1 MQVTNSASWI
11 AVSLVAGTVV
21 AAAPSAG
28 ADPRGQSD
36 ALLVDSV
43 IEVGGTRFAT
53 WPEYTQS
60 EVFRELGLRCGA
72 PDHDPMK
79 FSTFMESPSD
89 CSYGSTNPTE
99 AYAPSVIYDIPVVV
113 HVLQN
118 ENGKGFISEQL
129 IRSQIEILNEDFRAL
144 SGTPGAPGV
153 DTRIQFHLATVDPLG
168 NPTSGVTYT
177 TNTDWF
183 KDSGNYWGPLNWD
196 TERYMNVYTNKA
208 SGALGYVPD
217 IPQGG
222 VAGKNS
228 DRVVVLWSAFGRNAP
243 IGAPF
248 DQGRTLTH
256 EVGHYLGLYHTFDGG
271 CGNASACY
279 TTGDRIC
286 DTNRQSSPS
295 SGCGS
300 PSSCNSPDPVNNYM
314 DYSNDV
320 CMFEFSEEQARRMR
334 CSLEF
339 YRPLLASSCAEVASA
354 AGRSAGTNAD
364 SYAIDAPVIG
374 TTIQAEV
381 DLSATGHSLAGVFGY
396 VQPAS
401 IDLGAGQTLLVDVAS
416 PGGELLRLPLQAG
429 PVATFEIAIP
439 ASGSLCG
446 LVVYTQAVHLDPGLP
461 PMLGNAQDLI
471 LGF

>member
-1 MQVTNSASWI
+1 MQVDIRASWI
-11 AVSLVAGTVV
+11 ALSLVAGTAV
-21 AAAPSAG
+21 ATAPPVD
-28 ADPRGQSD
+28 ADPRGQSG
-36 ALLVDSV
+36 ALLHDPV
-43 IEVGGTRFAT
+43 IEVGGTRFAS

-72 PDHDPMK
+72 PGHDPVK

-118 ENGKGFISEQL
+118 ESGKGFVSEAL
-129 IRSQIEILNEDFRAL
+129 VRSQIEILNEDFRAL
-144 SGTPGAPGV
+144 SGTPGGPGV
-153 DTRIQFHLATVDPLG
+153 DTRIQFHLATVDPDG
-168 NPTSGVTYT
+168 NPTSGVAYT

-183 KDSGNYWGPLNWD
+183 KDSGNYWGPLHWD

-248 DQGRTLTH
+248 NQGRTLTH

-271 CGNASACY
+271 CGNATACY

-300 PSSCNSPDPVNNYM
+300 PSSCSSPDPVNNYM

-339 YRPLLASSCAEVASA
+339 YRPFLSGSCAGEASA
-354 AGRSAGTNAD
+354 TGRSAGANPD
-364 SYAIDAPVIG
+364 SYAIGAPVIG
-374 TTIQAEV
+374 TTIQASV
-381 DLSATGHSLAGVFGY
+381 DLSGTGHSLAGLFAY
-396 VQPAS
+396 AQPTS
-401 IDLGAGQTLLVDVAS
+401 VDLGGGSTLLVDAGS
-416 PGGELLRLPLQAG
+416 AGGELLRLPLKSG
-429 PVATFEIAIP
+429 PVATYDIAIP
-439 ASGSLCG
+439 PVGSLCG
-446 LVVYTQAVHLDPGLP
+446 LAIYTQAVHVDPALP
-461 PMLGNAQDLI
+461 MVLSNAQDLI